1 MAKKAM
7 RSGRINAAQLATEAC
22 DQGFQDGARKMV
34 EILLQGW
41 VIAQTPNKQKQAVQ
55 RFRMVSGSIK
65 RRMLVLLRCCQAL
78 SLCVERQYP

>member
-22 DQGFQDGARKMV
+22 DQGFQDGVRKMV

-41 VIAQTPNKQKQAVQ
+41 VIAQTPNE
-55 RFRMVSGSIK
+55 
-65 RRMLVLLRCCQAL
+65 
-78 SLCVERQYP
+78 LCAGRGEDISRSAAWS

>member
-22 DQGFQDGARKMV
+22 DQGFQDVVRKMV

-41 VIAQTPNKQKQAVQ
+41 VIAQTPNEQKQAVQ
-55 RFRMVSGSIK
+55 RFRNGLGIYNEAHASAQQAVAEVLSG
-65 RRMLVLLRCCQAL
+65 A
-78 SLCVERQYP
+78 

>member
-22 DQGFQDGARKMV
+22 DQGFQDGVRKMV

-41 VIAQTPNKQKQAVQ
+41 VIAQTPNEQRKQ
-55 RFRMVSGSIK
+55 SGAKISK
-65 RRMLVLLRCCQAL
+65 WSRDL
-78 SLCVERQYP
+78 